1 MKKFF
6 DWFRK
11 ADSMVLKV
19 LPCAWAF
26 ALFIGGADMF
36 QDGVNLDAV
45 LTFLLFL
52 FGGFLLWGIFVALPW
67 TIQDNK
73 NPDGTPQFTNGLM
86 LLVEAFVLVGLTMWV
101 GGYV

>member
-19 LPCAWAF
+19 LPCAWVF
-26 ALFIGGADMF
+26 ALFMGGADLF
-36 QDGVNLDAV
+36 QDGVNLNAV
-45 LTFLLFL
+45 LMFLLFL
-52 FGGFLLWGIFVALPW
+52 FCGLLFWTFAAALPW
-67 TIQDNK
+67 LIQDK
-73 NPDGTPQFTNGLM
+73 EKPLVSNGL
-86 LLVEAFVLVGLTMWV
+86 LLVVEAFVLVGLTMWA